1 MNKITTI
8 IATFCT
14 MTVAACSQAPDGS
27 YSLRQTI
34 ADTLNTYPA
43 NDTGVDASPQ
53 IVPVVTI
60 VPGASQ
66 VAIIGGEVMVPTG
79 GIGGHPDWRPHETV
93 DVVNVGECQSAML
106 QLGRTDKPGVPTAVF
121 VTRSQGMIFIASTPG
136 QGCMPPYGGNGF
148 PGGGRFHLTVHGR
161 VQRATVQIRPLE

>member
-1 MNKITTI
+1 MKAITTI
-8 IATFCT
+8 IAATCVIG
-14 MTVAACSQAPDGS
+14 VAACSQAPDGS

-34 ADTLNTYPA
+34 ADTLNTYPTNGSA
-43 NDTGVDASPQ
+43 AGSSPQ
-53 IVPVVTI
+53 IVSTVTM

-79 GIGGHPDWRPHETV
+79 GIGGHPDWRPHDAI

-148 PGGGRFHLTVHGR
+148 PGGGRFHLTVPGR